1 MLSFLASLAIL
12 IAGYII
18 YGAFAEKVFGIDP
31 GRPTPAITKADGVD
45 FVPMPTWK
53 VFLIQFLNIAGLGPI
68 FGAIMGIMFGPAAYL
83 WIVLGTIFAGAVHD
97 YISGMISLRA
107 DGASLP
113 EIVGRELGS
122 GIRQVMR
129 AFSIVLLILVGGV
142 FVVTTSGLVASLT
155 PDSLDATFWAVVIFI
170 YYLMATMFPV
180 DKLIGNIYPLFAV
193 VLLFMAVGL
202 VGVMLFGDVTVPD
215 AFASGLGNHYPEAG
229 RSTHPVFPMLFI
241 SIACGAISGFH
252 ATQSPMMAR
261 CIANEKYGRPVFYGA
276 MIAEGVIGLI
286 WVTLGM
292 SFFPDP
298 AALAAVLGPKGNAA
312 LVVNNISVSLLG
324 GFGGA
329 LAILGVV
336 VLPVTSGD
344 TAFRSARLTIADIF
358 GYDQRPNRNRLSIA
372 VPLFVIG
379 VALNFIPFG
388 ILWRYF
394 GWANQT
400 LAAIVLWT
408 GAAYLLHR
416 GRFHWVATLP
426 AMFMTAVSVSYI
438 CFEKSMG
445 FGMPYQMANIVAVV
459 ITVICAAALLTKG
472 RNRLASEPADS

>member
-1 MLSFLASLAIL
+1 M
-12 IAGYII
+12 
-18 YGAFAEKVFGIDP
+18 
-31 GRPTPAITKADGVD
+31 
-45 FVPMPTWK
+45 
-53 VFLIQFLNIAGLGPI
+53 
-68 FGAIMGIMFGPAAYL
+68 
-83 WIVLGTIFAGAVHD
+83 
-97 YISGMISLRA
+97 
-107 DGASLP
+107 
-113 EIVGRELGS
+113 
-122 GIRQVMR
+122 
-129 AFSIVLLILVGGV
+129 
-142 FVVTTSGLVASLT
+142 
-155 PDSLDATFWAVVIFI
+155 
-170 YYLMATMFPV
+170 
-180 DKLIGNIYPLFAV
+180 
-193 VLLFMAVGL
+193 
-202 VGVMLFGDVTVPD
+202 
-215 AFASGLGNHYPEAG
+215 
-229 RSTHPVFPMLFI
+229 
-241 SIACGAISGFH
+241 
-252 ATQSPMMAR
+252 
-261 CIANEKYGRPVFYGA
+261 
-276 MIAEGVIGLI
+276 
-286 WVTLGM
+286 
-292 SFFPDP
+292 
-298 AALAAVLGPKGNAA
+298 LGPKGNAA

>member
-1 MLSFLASLAIL
+1 MPASLYFFIAL
-12 IAGYII
+12 AGLLAGYFV
-18 YGAFAEKVFGIDP
+18 YGTFVEKVFGADP
-31 GRPTPAITKADGVD
+31 KRATPVCRMADGVD
-45 FVPMPTWK
+45 FVEMKPWK
-53 VFLIQFLNIAGLGPI
+53 VFLIQLLNIAGLGPV
-68 FGAIMGIMFGPAAYL
+68 FGPILGALYGPTALL
-83 WIVLGTIFAGAVHD
+83 WVVFGSIFAGAVHD
-97 YISGMISLRA
+97 YFSGMLSIRYN
-107 DGASLP
+107 GASIP
-113 EIVGRELGS
+113 EAVGYNLGNT
-122 GIRQVMR
+122 IRQIMR
-129 AFSIVLLILVGGV
+129 VFSVVLLVLVGVV
-142 FVVTTSGLVASLT
+142 FVAGPAGLLANLTGVDAMVFVAIIFAYYFI
-155 PDSLDATFWAVVIFI
+155 ATV
-170 YYLMATMFPV
+170 LPV
-180 DKLIGNIYPLFAV
+180 DKIIGTVYPFFAV
-193 VLLFMAVGL
+193 LLVFMAVGL
-202 VGVMLFGDVTVPD
+202 V
-215 AFASGLGNHYPEAG
+215 S
-229 RSTHPVFPMLFI
+229 MLFI
-241 SIACGAISGFH
+241 KGYGFH